1 MAKQYLNVIQTML
14 LNEMV
19 TKTFHLHGENAGS
32 HNDNYLNFH
41 DLDNRNTKA
50 LLRLSLL
57 ESNPDHEHQV
67 RPNKLAYKTWEYHK
81 NLYLDYDNF
90 SNSEPPSS
98 IGFFN
103 RTVEQ
108 TKLLLR
114 MIKHTSPQDS
124 NGQSDS
130 YLDLSD
136 YKKSVINGLYLKI
149 EQNPDNPNEWCI
161 SKGSMFDFNKSRKLF
176 LDALEAQL
184 KPGLHT
190 EIQSFISK
198 LDEKINVLRAEKQP
212 SDDLIQ
218 LTESHRDTLM
228 SILAKH
234 S

>member
-19 TKTFHLHGENAGS
+19 TKTFHIHGENAGS